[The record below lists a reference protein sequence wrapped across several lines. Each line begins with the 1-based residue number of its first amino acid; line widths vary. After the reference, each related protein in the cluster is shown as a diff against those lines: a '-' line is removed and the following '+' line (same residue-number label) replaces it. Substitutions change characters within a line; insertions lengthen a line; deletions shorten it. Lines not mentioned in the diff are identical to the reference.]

1 MQAVSQLLLLSQDLL
16 LVLEPV
22 AKSNVLEPVLVDLLV
37 FASVCFLP
45 VLDLLRRQFFA
56 VPAVDRILRH

>member
-22 AKSNVLEPVLVDLLV
+22 AKSNILEPVLVDFLV

-45 VLDLLRRQFFA
+45 VLDLLRRQFLA